1 LQPPFAQNG
10 TVVNLRMSTR
20 FCTKGDGFQFL
31 AKFAILPQNANSRSN
46 QVQAAVSSEAAAFLL
61 SADIIKTGKIL
72 RRCITLDSL
81 IMMMSLP

>member
-31 AKFAILPQNANSRSN
+31 AKFAILPQNANSQKLLHAKRYIVVFFRSIYT
-46 QVQAAVSSEAAAFLL
+46 VFATACLTAA
-61 SADIIKTGKIL
+61 
-72 RRCITLDSL
+72 
-81 IMMMSLP
+81 

>member
-31 AKFAILPQNANSRSN
+31 AKFAILPQNANSPLFLPVDLRALRHRGADKSLAMPPASN
-46 QVQAAVSSEAAAFLL
+46 
-61 SADIIKTGKIL
+61 
-72 RRCITLDSL
+72 
-81 IMMMSLP
+81 

>member
-31 AKFAILPQNANSRSN
+31 AKFAILPQNANSPKKELKREHASVLASYRYFRSSK
-46 QVQAAVSSEAAAFLL
+46 QTALFYSRL
-61 SADIIKTGKIL
+61 KT
-72 RRCITLDSL
+72 TAE
-81 IMMMSLP
+81 

>member
-31 AKFAILPQNANSRSN
+31 AKFAILPQNANSRYLLSF
-46 QVQAAVSSEAAAFLL
+46 SRLPWHFLL
-61 SADIIKTGKIL
+61 PYPGDAWQ
-72 RRCITLDSL
+72 
-81 IMMMSLP
+81 

>member
-31 AKFAILPQNANSRSN
+31 AKFAILPQNANSPFYKHRPSPRDY
-46 QVQAAVSSEAAAFLL
+46 QGVQIELN
-61 SADIIKTGKIL
+61 G
-72 RRCITLDSL
+72 L
-81 IMMMSLP
+81 IYNMLF

>member
-31 AKFAILPQNANSRSN
+31 AKFAILPQNANSQN
-46 QVQAAVSSEAAAFLL
+46 
-61 SADIIKTGKIL
+61 IIKMAL
-72 RRCITLDSL
+72 L
-81 IMMMSLP
+81 IAAYVKVL

>member
-31 AKFAILPQNANSRSN
+31 AKFAILPQNANSQKQLKVETGFRLYMIS
-46 QVQAAVSSEAAAFLL
+46 FLRIF
-61 SADIIKTGKIL
+61 ARIVPEKIL
-72 RRCITLDSL
+72 KLAYKIDRGVKE
-81 IMMMSLP
+81 